1 METKQVENYSNILL
15 NFLNKKY
22 KKKVH
27 ITLEKLIQDKVHSLE
42 EDEKAKLSIKGN
54 NNRFIRIEEKI
65 EFFKGFISEE
75 SLIEKEI
82 LNVILYMIE
91 NNNYISN
98 IYYDLIHEEV
108 CKNLYGIIQNK
119 TLNNYKTLLKQFR
132 ELKGAGNIFLICEKL
147 ASVTMISPFDFFFC
161 IVLHQ
166 EKLKKLFVKD
176 FPLEN
181 NYDTL
186 INRLQNFEEIK
197 NNP

>member
-1 METKQVENYSNILL
+1 M
-15 NFLNKKY
+15 
-22 KKKVH
+22 
-27 ITLEKLIQDKVHSLE
+27 
-42 EDEKAKLSIKGN
+42 
-54 NNRFIRIEEKI
+54 
-65 EFFKGFISEE
+65 
-75 SLIEKEI
+75 
-82 LNVILYMIE
+82 
-91 NNNYISN
+91 
-98 IYYDLIHEEV
+98 
-108 CKNLYGIIQNK
+108 
-119 TLNNYKTLLKQFR
+119 NNYKTLLKQFR

-197 NNP
+197 NNPNINLEIIVNLIFLNLIIFSRKFKIV